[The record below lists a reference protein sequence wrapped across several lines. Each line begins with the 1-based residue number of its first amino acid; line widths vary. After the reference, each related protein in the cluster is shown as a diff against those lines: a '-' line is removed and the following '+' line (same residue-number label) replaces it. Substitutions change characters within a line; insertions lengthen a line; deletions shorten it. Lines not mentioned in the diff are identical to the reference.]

1 PIIQSMASNKRAQH
15 EMQAHSSGGPPP
27 PPQYPDADAGADNE
41 EKPPPPLRKPSDS
54 KFHQQKLPAW
64 QPLLTARSVFPLFFL
79 VGAAFVPIGA
89 VLFTASQSVK
99 EAEFN
104 YTNCRD
110 ASGISCL
117 EQANKPDYYRWLR
130 PPCVCNMSIHL
141 PDNLTG
147 QVFAYYALTN
157 FYQNHR
163 RYVKSRDDS
172 QLLGWKPGS
181 EEPLQDCSP
190 YRQDPG
196 SEEPLQDCSPYRQ
209 DPGSG
214 SWILPCGAIANSL
227 FNDTFQLFYH
237 SPTAGAD
244 LAVEVPWTSR
254 GISWASD
261 RERKFGRVKNFTGTS
276 KPPNWRLSPEQR
288 SADSFQ
294 GDEELIV
301 WMRTAALPSFRKLH
315 RIVLH
320 NASSAAD
327 WFKDGLPSGNYTLL
341 VNYAYP
347 VNAFSGTKS
356 FVLTTSSWSGGR
368 NPALGIIYMVVGC
381 LHIVLGALFV
391 VIHIQ
396 ASKNLRSS
404 NNEDQQTIRPVFL

>member
-1 PIIQSMASNKRAQH
+1 PIIQSMAANKAHPTRDASALFWRA
-15 EMQAHSSGGPPP
+15 ATAAAV
-27 PPQYPDADAGADNE
+27 PDADAGADNE
-41 EKPPPPLRKPSDS
+41 EKPSPPLRKPSDS
-54 KFHQQKLPAW
+54 KIHQTKAAGLA
-64 QPLLTARSVFPLFFL
+64 PLLNRS
-79 VGAAFVPIGA
+79 
-89 VLFTASQSVK
+89 
-99 EAEFN
+99 
-104 YTNCRD
+104 
-110 ASGISCL
+110 
-117 EQANKPDYYRWLR
+117 ANKPDYYRWLR

-163 RYVKSRDDS
+163 RYVKSPRR
-172 QLLGWKPGS
+172 QPAAGWK
-181 EEPLQDCSP
+181 
-190 YRQDPG
+190 PG

-227 FNDTFQLFYH
+227 FKRHL
-237 SPTAGAD
+237 P
-244 LAVEVPWTSR
+244 AVLPFANRR
-254 GISWASD
+254 G
-261 RERKFGRVKNFTGTS
+261 RLGR
-276 KPPNWRLSPEQR
+276 
-288 SADSFQ
+288 
-294 GDEELIV
+294 DEELIV

-341 VNYAYP
+341 VNYALSGER
-347 VNAFSGTKS
+347 FSGTKS

-368 NPALGIIYMVVGC
+368 NPALGIIYM
-381 LHIVLGALFV
+381 LWLPAHRSRRLFV

-396 ASKNLRSS
+396 ASKK
-404 NNEDQQTIRPVFL
+404 

>member
-1 PIIQSMASNKRAQH
+1 NNSIDGR
-15 EMQAHSSGGPPP
+15 EQAHPTRDASALFWRAATAAAV
-27 PPQYPDADAGADNE
+27 PDADAGADNE
-41 EKPPPPLRKPSDS
+41 EKPSPPLRKPSDS

-64 QPLLTARSVFPLFFL
+64 QPLLTARRRGFRTHR
-79 VGAAFVPIGA
+79 A

-196 SEEPLQDCSPYRQ
+196 S
-209 DPGSG
+209 G

-261 RERKFGRVKNFTGTS
+261 RERKFGRVNNFTGTS